1 MLSFPRDDWRQIV
14 RALAWKGGK
23 RVDELLKLLVIAFG
37 VCLGRWIAKKWDK

>member
-1 MLSFPRDDWRQIV
+1 MT
-14 RALAWKGGK
+14 GGRSSRHWLERGEK